1 LNNLI
6 AAYVNPIK
14 GRNSIHKSSQT
25 SKRTQIVSSNQYE
38 QDLLIAAQEGD
49 IEAYEDLQR
58 LLEPDIRRFVQ
69 RKIFD
74 AYAVDD
80 VLQDV
85 FLAFYQNLSRI
96 QPVENL
102 RPYIFRIARN
112 KAYDDLRKLE
122 RNSDVSLDDE
132 PVQMRVSFTEAQHQ
146 PKPDDLSH
154 WMLLHIEV
162 QAAIEQLPD
171 NQREALLLYSEEQM
185 SYAEIAD
192 VMDCSIGTVKSRLF
206 YAKKALRGLMKM
218 ETLAVLDEEFGNAPV
233 KKTKVTGTDPEKA
246 EETYERA

>member
-1 LNNLI
+1 MT
-6 AAYVNPIK
+6 
-14 GRNSIHKSSQT
+14 SS
-25 SKRTQIVSSNQYE
+25 QYE
-38 QDLLIAAQEGD
+38 QNLLRAAQEGD
-49 IEAYEDLQR
+49 MDAYEELQI

-69 RKIFD
+69 RKIYD
-74 AYAVDD
+74 PYVVDD
-80 VLQDV
+80 ILQDV

-96 QPVENL
+96 EPVENL

-112 KAYDDLRKLE
+112 KCYDDLRKLE
-122 RNSDVSLDDE
+122 RNGDVSLDDE

-154 WMLLHIEV
+154 WMLLHMEV

-218 ETLAVLDEEFGNAPV
+218 ETLAVLDEEFGTAPV
-233 KKTKVTGTDPEKA
+233 KKTKLSGNEPVETVEEK
-246 EETYERA
+246 EENYERA